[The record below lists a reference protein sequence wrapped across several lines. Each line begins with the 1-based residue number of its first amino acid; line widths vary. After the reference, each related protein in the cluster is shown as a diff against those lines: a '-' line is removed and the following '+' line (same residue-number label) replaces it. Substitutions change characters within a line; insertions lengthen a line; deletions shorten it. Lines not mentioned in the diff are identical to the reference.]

1 MEGAELVPCTVTEA
15 VAVAPLGS
23 LTVTVAVNPA
33 SELTLQLAV
42 AAAPAA
48 QPCHAN
54 VSGSPSGSDALAC
67 TGIEHGTPGRGWQL
81 GFEAE
86 TVTVGGRF
94 GCGVGVAAGV
104 GVGAGAGVGVGCGS
118 GLGVGAAGV
127 GSGRA
132 VGVGLRFETGSCT
145 SGNASEPA
153 PPVASLESV
162 GTTSSRSLSPDMGA

>member
-1 MEGAELVPCTVTEA
+1 VTEA
-15 VAVAPLGS
+15 VAVALFGS
-23 LTVTVAVNPA
+23 LTVTVAVKPA

-67 TGIEHGTPGRGWQL
+67 TGIEHGAPGRGWQF

-94 GCGVGVAAGV
+94 ACGVGVAAG
-104 GVGAGAGVGVGCGS
+104 GGGGAGAGVGRGCRLGW
-118 GLGVGAAGV
+118 GVGRCG
-127 GSGRA
+127 
-132 VGVGLRFETGSCT
+132 
-145 SGNASEPA
+145 
-153 PPVASLESV
+153 
-162 GTTSSRSLSPDMGA
+162 